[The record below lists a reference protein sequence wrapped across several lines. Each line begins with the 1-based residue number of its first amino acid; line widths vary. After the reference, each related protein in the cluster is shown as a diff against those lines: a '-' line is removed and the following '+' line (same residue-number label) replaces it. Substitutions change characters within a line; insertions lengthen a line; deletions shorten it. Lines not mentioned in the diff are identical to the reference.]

1 MRIRKKTRGGIKMKK
16 DLSKD
21 QIRDI
26 IQMKADGHSITEIMD
41 KYPFIKTRSTIYYH
55 LYKAPAEKQNN
66 MILLHKKLDDVL
78 HKLQNIEQY
87 LSMQSIVQN
96 TVQDKPEIIQNN
108 VQYTKSPASG
118 EIFIK
123 VADLVKHIWVIS
135 EGKQA
140 LPDTIRKIFKIW
152 NFTTDDPQY
161 TGYPLSGVIEVL
173 RKNNQKK
180 RAKKLDISELEKLL

>member
-1 MRIRKKTRGGIKMKK
+1 MKK

-26 IQMKADGHSITEIMD
+26 IQMKADGYSITEIMD

-96 TVQDKPEIIQNN
+96 TVQDKPEGMQNN
-108 VQYTKSPASG
+108 VQDIKPKTSIG
-118 EIFIK
+118 EANRYIRT
-123 VADLVKHIWVIS
+123 AELMKHICF
-135 EGKQA
+135 EATGET
-140 LPDTIRKIFKIW
+140 PDVTGIRDYLKKHGVKIK
-152 NFTTDDPQY
+152 DPKA
-161 TGYPLSGVIEVL
+161 GYPLKEVIKCL
-173 RKNNQKK
+173 QDRNKNLPA
-180 RAKKLDISELEKLL
+180 RASAYNISELEKLL